1 VFAHAH
7 KTGEAG
13 GLMDSYDKQ
22 ILDIIQSSFPL
33 ASRPY
38 EVVGSQVG
46 LTESEV
52 LARVRRLKGEGVIRR
67 MGANFGSRQLGWSST
82 LCGAEVPEDKLEAF
96 VAEVNRHSGVTHNY
110 LRAHQFNV
118 WFALIAPS
126 AEAIEAIL
134 ADITE
139 KTGVPV
145 MNLPASTLFKI
156 KVDFNMGGE

>member
-1 VFAHAH
+1 
-7 KTGEAG
+7 
-13 GLMDSYDKQ
+13 MDTFDKQ

-33 ASRPY
+33 SSRPY
-38 EVVGSQVG
+38 VAVGAQVG

-52 LARVRRLKGEGVIRR
+52 LSRVRRLKAQGVIRR

-96 VAEVNRHSGVTHNY
+96 VAEVNKHSGVTHNY

-126 AEAIEAIL
+126 VEAVEATL
-134 ADITE
+134 ATITE
-139 KTGVPV
+139 KTGVPI

-156 KVDFNMGGE
+156 KVDFNMGGGD